1 MHLIISSLTT
11 EVLFFLYLNEN
22 EIIIHL
28 FFNPENIYF
37 MLTYE
42 SNDVLG
48 NGDAEKNKVPAFK
61 ELIF

>member
-1 MHLIISSLTT
+1 MCLIISFLTT

-37 MLTYE
+37 MLSYE
-42 SNDVLG
+42 SNGVLG
-48 NGDAEKNKVPAFK
+48 NGDGVKNKVPAFK